1 MTRQGFCLT
10 RALAWAGLA
19 AATLAL
25 CRAASA
31 DLPEDP
37 FQRCATKAMRG
48 AFGKLAD
55 WQREGYQRGLDQG
68 VTVGHKFH
76 LTYYTPR
83 SCPGTRGASGQP
95 VSTRMAASNRLPR
108 WSWVWLPRV
117 GIRQVL
123 DRGARWN
130 DTLADR
136 ASCHSWLDLWFPST
150 AAAHRA
156 GITGRHVVTGAVIG
170 K

>member
-1 MTRQGFCLT
+1 MTTRPLFFGCLT
-10 RALAWAGLA
+10 RIGLA
-19 AATLAL
+19 VAIVAL
-25 CRAASA
+25 CRAAGA
-31 DLPEDP
+31 DLPTDP
-37 FQRCATKAMRG
+37 FQRTAITALRG
-48 AFGKLAD
+48 DFGHLQE

-68 VTVGHKFH
+68 ATVGHKFH

-83 SCPGTRGASGQP
+83 SCRGTRGASGQP
-95 VSTRMAASNRLPR
+95 VSTRMAASNRLPQ
-108 WSWVWLPRV
+108 WSWVWLPNV

-156 GITGRHVVTGAVIG
+156 GVTGRCAVTGAVIG
-170 K
+170 A